1 MNWSALTSGALALS
15 FRSGHIKIS
24 WKAGAMSEL
33 RNVKVVSQKEHKKQ
47 EVQPLPQPPAETVD
61 SESDD
66 RPAHEVETTAS
77 TPKDPLRDLEERLK
91 DKEKESQENLDRVLR
106 VSAEFEN
113 YKKRMAREIDDVRKY
128 ANQSLL
134 REMLS
139 VVDHIELALQA
150 ASENGPGASLREG
163 LSLTLKELMRILEK
177 FKVKP
182 VEAIGQ
188 PFNPEFHEAILR
200 EECAEADSNTV
211 LREMQKGYMIND
223 RLLRPSLVVVAVAQ
237 DKAKGDA
244 ENNCSNGD
252 TLPLG

>member
-1 MNWSALTSGALALS
+1 
-15 FRSGHIKIS
+15 
-24 WKAGAMSEL
+24 MSEL

-47 EVQPLPQPPAETVD
+47 EVQPLPQQPAETVD

>member
-1 MNWSALTSGALALS
+1 
-15 FRSGHIKIS
+15 
-24 WKAGAMSEL
+24 
-33 RNVKVVSQKEHKKQ
+33 
-47 EVQPLPQPPAETVD
+47 
-61 SESDD
+61 
-66 RPAHEVETTAS
+66 
-77 TPKDPLRDLEERLK
+77 
-91 DKEKESQENLDRVLR
+91 
-106 VSAEFEN
+106 
-113 YKKRMAREIDDVRKY
+113 MAREIDDMRKY

-163 LSLTLKELMRILEK
+163 LSLTLKELVRILEK

-182 VEAIGQ
+182 VEAIGR

-200 EECAEADSNTV
+200 EESAQADSNTV

-237 DKAKGDA
+237 DRANGDA
-244 ENNCSNGD
+244 EKNCSNGD
-252 TLPLG
+252 ILPLG

>member
-1 MNWSALTSGALALS
+1 
-15 FRSGHIKIS
+15 
-24 WKAGAMSEL
+24 MSEL
-33 RNVKVVSQKEHKKQ
+33 RKVKVVSQKEHNKQ
-47 EVQPLPQPPAETVD
+47 ESQPLSQQPAETVK
-61 SESDD
+61 SEGEE
-66 RPAHEVETTAS
+66 RPAKEVETTAGA
-77 TPKDPLRDLEERLK
+77 PKDPLRDLEEQLK
-91 DKEKESQENLDRVLR
+91 EKEKESQENLDRVLR

-113 YKKRMAREIDDVRKY
+113 YKKRMAREIDDMRKY

-163 LSLTLKELMRILEK
+163 LSLTLKELVRILEK

-182 VEAIGQ
+182 VEAIGR

-200 EECAEADSNTV
+200 EESAQADSNTV

-237 DKAKGDA
+237 DRANGDA
-244 ENNCSNGD
+244 EKNCSNGD
-252 TLPLG
+252 ILPLG

>member
-1 MNWSALTSGALALS
+1 
-15 FRSGHIKIS
+15 
-24 WKAGAMSEL
+24 MSEL
-33 RNVKVVSQKEHKKQ
+33 RNVKIVSQKEQKKQ
-47 EVQPLPQPPAETVD
+47 EAQPLPQQPTETVD
-61 SESDD
+61 SESAD
-66 RPAHEVETTAS
+66 RPAHEVETTAN

-113 YKKRMAREIDDVRKY
+113 YKKRMARENDDMRKY

-200 EECAEADSNTV
+200 EECVEANSNTV